1 MCLRFDDKTKIS
13 MAPPGLRLKYDVW
26 SGVPKSPWEKH
37 EELKGTDS
45 FRSILPLIRVAN
57 VFGLVPLSATNGS
70 FRFAWLS
77 FRTAYAAVVLL
88 MLASFVVVR
97 ILSVFVATERQDDWV
112 RLFTSTA
119 FYSLA
124 ALGALLLYNLS
135 RKLPEVCARWSQL
148 ESRLA
153 VKGSA
158 RVVVVVILAVVLVS
172 ATGET
177 VASMFFSL
185 SGNCTGDFWVF
196 LRCYVKSGHEYEI
209 DLLGYSDAMGLV
221 ILFIN
226 KYATFIWNFIDIFVS
241 CVALILLRHIRL
253 YNARVEDGYLRW
265 TGKDW
270 RNTREDHLNLL
281 RLVNSINEVF
291 GPIILQSYVTNLLF
305 TTVQLYLGIRPRS
318 DKDITTR
325 LYLTW
330 SFLHLLGRLLLVSLS
345 CTAVYEASKKSMI
358 CILNVPVD
366 NYNVD
371 VWRLQHQVQE
381 QEIGLTGYGF
391 FLVNKSFILA
401 VSVFRPFSF
410 YSNHEETRSSAVLSR
425 CRGDKGSLSGRV
437 SSWLRLFVPAVGKIR
452 RRGLFVVEVK
462 VVEFPGQPI
471 WRPLMVKPAA
481 LWYLPAT
488 NSMTISPLSG
498 NGTIPET

>member
-1 MCLRFDDKTKIS
+1 MVAGSGKILQNIDKFCCLFLGPSKDLFLSQIRLNIH
-13 MAPPGLRLKYDVW
+13 MARPGLHLKYDVW
-26 SGVPKSPWEKH
+26 SEVPKSPWDKH
-37 EELKGTDS
+37 EELEGTDS
-45 FRSILPLIRVAN
+45 FRSILPVIRVAN
-57 VFGLVPLSATNGS
+57 VFGLVPLSAANGC

-97 ILSVFVATERQDDWV
+97 ILSVFVANERQEDWV

-124 ALGALLLYNLS
+124 AVGALLLCNLA
-135 RKLPEVCARWSQL
+135 RKVPEVCDS
-148 ESRLA
+148 
-153 VKGSA
+153 
-158 RVVVVVILAVVLVS
+158 
-172 ATGET
+172 
-177 VASMFFSL
+177 
-185 SGNCTGDFWVF
+185 F
-196 LRCYVKSGHEYEI
+196 LRCYIKSGHEYEI
-209 DLLGYSDAMGLV
+209 DLLGYSDAMGLI

-253 YNARVEDGYLRW
+253 YNARVEEGYLRW

-270 RNTREDHLNLL
+270 RTTREDHLSLI
-281 RLVNSINEVF
+281 RLVNLINEVF

-366 NYNVD
+366 NYSVD

-401 VSVFRPFSF
+401 TTGALVTYEVILYQLNFGD
-410 YSNHEETRSSAVLSR
+410 ETTEITPTQVM
-425 CRGDKGSLSGRV
+425 C
-437 SSWLRLFVPAVGKIR
+437 
-452 RRGLFVVEVK
+452 
-462 VVEFPGQPI
+462 
-471 WRPLMVKPAA
+471 
-481 LWYLPAT
+481 T
-488 NSMTISPLSG
+488 
-498 NGTIPET
+498 